1 MSTILGGHYPAPASR
16 GSAVSPD
23 GYVEGEGEWNARK
36 HGGSK
41 RRVWRKIHI
50 GIDEKSLEI
59 RAAEFTTSD
68 VGDPDKPGLHRLI
81 WTVVNH
87 LVSTGRSD
95 TPTHN
100 EARGGTSACAAVA
113 AAMMALRKD
122 RQSPLW
128 EHLKTAP
135 LTYDSVR
142 KIWLEQNRDTP
153 AGQLAAAIKI
163 WQGPR
168 PTADP
173 AEGGGRFLFVP
184 GAERTEL
191 DAGDCLIIASSHS
204 SRIAFLQSSEAA
216 QSSLKLRNSASL
228 SSMRFLWTSLR
239 SCSSNIV
246 VFKAEICLSSCWK
259 S

>member
-1 MSTILGGHYPAPASR
+1 MDIRFEEAVAEARHLIADGLTTTGMDAARDRFLRQGASR
-16 GSAVSPD
+16 RLRTDPDALIAGSTTDPAIFDHLRVAVADAIARREALRPEATRWLTRLLRHE
-23 GYVEGEGEWNARK
+23 VERPAMPRGA
-36 HGGSK
+36 
-41 RRVWRKIHI
+41 
-50 GIDEKSLEI
+50 
-59 RAAEFTTSD
+59 
-68 VGDPDKPGLHRLI
+68 PDKPRLHRLI

-163 WQGPR
+163 WQGP
-168 PTADP
+168 PTD
-173 AEGGGRFLFVP
+173 G
-184 GAERTEL
+184 
-191 DAGDCLIIASSHS
+191 
-204 SRIAFLQSSEAA
+204 
-216 QSSLKLRNSASL
+216 
-228 SSMRFLWTSLR
+228 
-239 SCSSNIV
+239 
-246 VFKAEICLSSCWK
+246 
-259 S
+259 